1 MTLTLPDTAALGD
14 SGHIADHNL
23 IKTALEYFEA
33 HPSRVAQVVSVTKQD
48 LFTTSSTSYVDV
60 TDLTASIT
68 PQATSSKVLVMVS
81 LALWNN
87 TAGYM
92 SRGVILRGS
101 TIIGAGTPASN
112 RPAGSFAVS
121 ASGGSAY
128 GISPFAMTHLD
139 SPASASAVVYKVQV
153 AAETGS
159 SATVNRGIA
168 GDTDNVAYPRLA
180 SSITLMEVLA

>member
-1 MTLTLPDTAALGD
+1 MPLTLPDTAVLGD
-14 SGHIADHNL
+14 AGHIADHNL

-33 HPSRVAQVVSVTKQD
+33 HPSRVAQVVSVTKAD

-60 TDLTASIT
+60 TDLTATIT
-68 PQATSSKVLVMVS
+68 PQDTSSLVLVMVH

-87 TAGYM
+87 TSTYT
-92 SRGVILRGS
+92 SRGAILRGS
-101 TIIGAGTPASN
+101 TIIGGGTPAGS
-112 RPAGSFAVS
+112 RPAASFAVS
-121 ASGGSAY
+121 AASGANHAV
-128 GISPFAMTHLD
+128 SPVSMTHLD

-153 AAETGS
+153 AAESGS